1 VPEDKLTK
9 ELCCVE
15 GFQSFWAISR
25 CGKAA
30 HVTNAVPGAHEPLKT
45 LLRSVPLNA
54 LWQLSVCEIGTV
66 HDLHRCCLPE
76 TCC

>member
-1 VPEDKLTK
+1 MPEDKLTK

-30 HVTNAVPGAHEPLKT
+30 HVTNAVPGAHGTTQDSTAQCAFK
-45 LLRSVPLNA
+45 SVVASFGL
-54 LWQLSVCEIGTV
+54 
-66 HDLHRCCLPE
+66 
-76 TCC
+76 